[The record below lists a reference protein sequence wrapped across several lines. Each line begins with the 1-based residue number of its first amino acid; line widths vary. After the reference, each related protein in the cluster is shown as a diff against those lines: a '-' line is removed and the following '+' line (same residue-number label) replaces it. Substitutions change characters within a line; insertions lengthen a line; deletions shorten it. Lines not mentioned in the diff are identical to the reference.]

1 MKLNVYGRK
10 VEVVKISNN
19 WVVYYLGNEGK
30 KRTAYDIMIPDDL
43 KENGNYSASKETFEA
58 TMNAGHLPSN
68 SRRNASVA
76 VTLCFLQVVK

>member
-1 MKLNVYGRK
+1 MLNSYK
-10 VEVVKISNN
+10 NC
-19 WVVYYLGNEGK
+19 
-30 KRTAYDIMIPDDL
+30 
-43 KENGNYSASKETFEA
+43 NYSASKETSEA